1 MAWLV
6 EWLSPL
12 VPGVTIT
19 HVPAGDPFR
28 FA

>member
-6 EWLSPL
+6 EWLAPL
-12 VPGVTIT
+12 LPGVPIT

-28 FA
+28 FV